1 MINNIFEKINPPAK
15 KSFWRHIYLKR
26 CMTKTYSITY
36 NPERVESKP
45 KKYSNEM
52 NRHVA
57 GINVPTGIT
66 INQFAEMV
74 SAPNSH
80 SWFGGTYSNSI
91 SNQTWMSTQVF
102 GLDFDGGDKT
112 PEETI
117 HTLQTN
123 GINPQLWYS
132 TFSSTPEIHKY
143 RVVLFAEKPI
153 TDIQERDLIYKGLLQ
168 MVPYADT
175 SCKNAGRIF
184 FGGKEAVVLNTNPT
198 SNQQLID
205 ATYIAAITADK
216 GRTRF
221 IPECI
226 FPSNNAENGEFLSS
240 TSRNNLFSPEFYTT
254 PTTIMGGVLPT
265 IDWKKAQERV
275 KVLDAFLT
283 GEWLYHDQL
292 FGLAT
297 NLIYIKGGQRLMK
310 ETMQRFNEEG
320 RTHYSENNFNIIT
333 YLKKVHYPAKP
344 IHSFSP
350 YEEDADLHDLYSA
363 VVEVRGRIEVIEP
376 IKKMPL
382 LVAEQTFQSKF
393 HKLLNKPNDN
403 GIYLFKV
410 PTAIGKTEL
419 LTNLTATLAF
429 PTHALK
435 CEVQERMTVPNVLS
449 PDALHFL
456 DDKLN
461 SRLKYFY
468 AAGLVQKTTAMIH
481 EVANSSNTLQYD
493 PLDIKQAQVY
503 LEQLKLTQE
512 SENTVLTTHARA
524 LHLTH
529 QHDTVIF
536 DEDPLETMLP
546 IQTAQISDL
555 VKIQLRS
562 RKLFGNLKSY
572 IEDFSNA
579 PAGISQPT
587 PRFTGDP
594 EELIHCIPTLN
605 VQTNVIGLLTSS
617 YFIKDARD
625 NNTLHYIQQ
634 IPLPSKQRIVILS
647 ATAPTE
653 IYHALYGDRLH
664 VIELTDV
671 EQEGTIIQHT
681 KQSCSRNAMNRYA
694 DSLSQKVG
702 DLPVITFKRFRTS
715 FKNPVEDM
723 YFGNCSGYDNLKG
736 KDLAVVGTPHRN
748 NVFYHL
754 IAAQIN
760 GANTTNHSMNYQK
773 VEYNGF
779 RFKFT
784 CFDDPLLRNIQLSLI
799 ESDLIQAVGRAR
811 VLRTNATVQVYSNFP
826 LRATTKFI
834 Y

>member
-1 MINNIFEKINPPAK
+1 
-15 KSFWRHIYLKR
+15 
-26 CMTKTYSITY
+26 MTKMYSITY
-36 NPERVESKP
+36 NPVRVESKP

-66 INQFAEMV
+66 INQFAAMV
-74 SAPNSH
+74 SSPNSH
-80 SWFGGTYSNSI
+80 SWYGGTLTNTI
-91 SNQTWMSTQVF
+91 NNQNWTSTQVF

-117 HTLQTN
+117 HILQAN
-123 GINPQLWYS
+123 GINPQLWYT
-132 TFSSTPEIHKY
+132 TFSSTTEMHKY
-143 RVVLFAEKPI
+143 RVVLFVENQI

-168 MVPYADT
+168 LVPHADPT
-175 SCKNAGRIF
+175 CKNAGRIF
-184 FGGKEAVVLNTNPT
+184 FGGQRAEVIHTEPI

-205 ATYIAAITADK
+205 ATSIAVITADK

-221 IPECI
+221 IPERNL
-226 FPSNNAENGEFLSS
+226 PSLNAENGKFLSS
-240 TSRNNLFSPEFYTT
+240 VYRNNHFSPEFITPH

-333 YLKKVHYPAKP
+333 YLKKVQYPAKP

-350 YEEDADLHDLYSA
+350 FPEDADLHDLYSA
-363 VVEVRGRIEVIEP
+363 VVDVRGKIEVIEP
-376 IKKMPL
+376 IMRMPL
-382 LVAEQTFQSKF
+382 LEAEQTFQSKF
-393 HKLLNKPNDN
+393 YDVLNLSQDD

-410 PTAIGKTEL
+410 PTAIGKTQL
-419 LTNLTATLAF
+419 ITNVNATLAF

-435 CEVQERMTVPNVLS
+435 CEVQERMSVPNVLS
-449 PDALHFL
+449 PDALDFM
-456 DDKLN
+456 DEKLN
-461 SRLKYFY
+461 SRLKYYY
-468 AAGLVQKTTAMIH
+468 AAGLIQKATAMIH
-481 EVANSSNTLQYD
+481 DVANSSNNPQYD
-493 PLDIKQAQVY
+493 PLDINQAQVY

-524 LHLTH
+524 LHLQH
-529 QHDTVIF
+529 KHDTIIF
-536 DEDPLETMLP
+536 DEDPLETILP

-562 RKLFGNLKSY
+562 RNLFGKLKTF
-572 IEDFSNA
+572 IEDLSNS
-579 PAGISQPT
+579 PAGISQST
-587 PRFTGDP
+587 PRFKGDP

-605 VQTNVIGLLTSS
+605 VQSNVIGLLTST
-617 YFIKDARD
+617 YYIKDARD

-634 IPLPSKQRIVILS
+634 IPLPNKKRILILS
-647 ATAPTE
+647 ATAPVE
-653 IYHALYGDRLH
+653 IYRALFADRLK

-681 KQSCSRNAMNRYA
+681 KQSCSRNAMNRYSE
-694 DSLSQKVG
+694 SLSQKVG
-702 DLPVITFKRFRTS
+702 ELPVITFKRFRSS

-723 YFGNCSGYDNLKG
+723 YFGNCSGYNNLKG
-736 KDLAVVGTPHRN
+736 KDIAVVGTPHRN
-748 NVFYHL
+748 NVLYHL

-760 GANTTNHSMNYQK
+760 GSNTPNHSMNYQK

-779 RFKFT
+779 RFKFN

-799 ESDLIQAVGRAR
+799 ETDLLQAIGRAR
-811 VLRTNATVQVYSNFP
+811 TLRTNATVQVYSNFP

-834 Y
+834 F

>member
-1 MINNIFEKINPPAK
+1 
-15 KSFWRHIYLKR
+15 
-26 CMTKTYSITY
+26 MTKMYSITY
-36 NPERVESKP
+36 NPARVESKP

-80 SWFGGTYSNSI
+80 SWYGGTYSNSI
-91 SNQTWMSTQVF
+91 SNQTWTSTQVF

-112 PEETI
+112 PQETI
-117 HTLQTN
+117 HTLQAN
-123 GINPQLWYS
+123 GITPQIWY
-132 TFSSTPEIHKY
+132 TTLSSTKEMQKY

-153 TDIQERDLIYKGLLQ
+153 KDIQERDLIYKGLLQ
-168 MVPYADT
+168 LVPHADPT
-175 SCKNAGRIF
+175 CKNAGRIF
-184 FGGKEAVVLNTNPT
+184 FGGQRAAVIHTEPI

-221 IPECI
+221 IPERNY
-226 FPSNNAENGEFLSS
+226 PSLNAENGKFLLILD
-240 TSRNNLFSPEFYTT
+240 RNNHFSPEFITPH

-310 ETMQRFNEEG
+310 ETMQRFNDQG
-320 RTHYSENNFNIIT
+320 NTQYTENNFNIIT

-363 VVEVRGRIEVIEP
+363 VVEVRGKIEVIEP
-376 IKKMPL
+376 IMRMPL
-382 LVAEQTFQSKF
+382 LEAEQTFQSKF
-393 HKLLNKPNDN
+393 YDVLNLSHDD

-410 PTAIGKTEL
+410 PTAIGKTQL
-419 LTNLTATLAF
+419 ITNVNATLAF

-435 CEVQERMTVPNVLS
+435 CEVQERMSVPNVLS
-449 PDALHFL
+449 PDALDFM
-456 DDKLN
+456 DEKLN
-461 SRLKYFY
+461 SRLKYYY
-468 AAGLVQKTTAMIH
+468 AAGLIQKATAMIH
-481 EVANSSNTLQYD
+481 DVANTSNTLQYD
-493 PLDIKQAQVY
+493 HSDINQAQVY

-524 LHLTH
+524 LHLQH
-529 QHDTVIF
+529 KHDTIIF
-536 DEDPLETMLP
+536 DEDPLETILP

-555 VKIQLRS
+555 VKIQLTS
-562 RKLFGNLKSY
+562 TKLFGKIKLY
-572 IEDFSNA
+572 IKTLTES
-579 PAGISQPT
+579 PSGIPVPT
-587 PRFTGDP
+587 PPFPGDP
-594 EELIHCIPTLN
+594 EELIHCTSTIHVSSNL
-605 VQTNVIGLLTSS
+605 IGLLTSN
-617 YFIKDARD
+617 YFIKDSRD

-634 IPLPSKQRIVILS
+634 IPLPNKKRIIVLS
-647 ATAPTE
+647 ATAPVE
-653 IYHALYGDRLH
+653 IYRALFGDRLK

-681 KQSCSRNAMNRYA
+681 KQSCSRNAMNRYSE
-694 DSLSQKVG
+694 SLSQKVG
-702 DLPVITFKRFRTS
+702 ELPVITFKRFRSS

-723 YFGNCSGYDNLKG
+723 YFGNCSGYNNLKG
-736 KDLAVVGTPHRN
+736 KDIAVVGTPHRN
-748 NVFYHL
+748 NVLYHL

-760 GANTTNHSMNYQK
+760 GANTPNPSMAYQK
-773 VEYNGF
+773 VEYHGF
-779 RFKFT
+779 RFKFN

-811 VLRTNATVQVYSNFP
+811 TLRTNATVQVYSNFP

-834 Y
+834 F

>member
-1 MINNIFEKINPPAK
+1 
-15 KSFWRHIYLKR
+15 
-26 CMTKTYSITY
+26 MTKTYSITY
-36 NPERVESKP
+36 NPARVESKP

-52 NRHVA
+52 NRHVT
-57 GINVPTGIT
+57 GINVPTGVT
-66 INQFAEMV
+66 IQGFAELV

-80 SWFGGTYSNSI
+80 SWYGGTYSNSI
-91 SNQTWMSTQVF
+91 SNQNWVCTQVF
-102 GLDFDGGDKT
+102 GLDFDGGDNT
-112 PEETI
+112 PEKTI
-117 HTLQTN
+117 QTLQAN

-132 TFSSTPEIHKY
+132 TFSSTTDIPKY
-143 RVVLFAEKPI
+143 RVVLFAENPI

-184 FGGKEAVVLNTNPT
+184 FGGKEAVVLNTNPI

-240 TSRNNLFSPEFYTT
+240 TSRNNQFSPEFYTT

-310 ETMQRFNEEG
+310 ETMQHFNKEG

-363 VVEVRGRIEVIEP
+363 VVEVRGKIEVIEP
-376 IKKMPL
+376 IKRMPL
-382 LVAEQTFQSKF
+382 LEAEQTFQSKF
-393 HKLLNKPNDN
+393 QEVLNQSQDD

-419 LTNLTATLAF
+419 LTNVNATLAF

-461 SRLKYFY
+461 SRLKYYY
-468 AAGLVQKTTAMIH
+468 AAGLVQKATAMIH
-481 EVANSSNTLQYD
+481 DVANSSNTLQYD
-493 PLDIKQAQVY
+493 PSDINQAQVY
-503 LEQLKLTQE
+503 LEQLTLTQE

-524 LHLTH
+524 LHLNH
-529 QHDTVIF
+529 NHDTIIF
-536 DEDPLETMLP
+536 DEDPLETILP
-546 IQTAQISDL
+546 IQTAQISDM

-562 RKLFGNLKSY
+562 PNLFGKLKIF
-572 IEDFSNA
+572 IEDFLNA

-587 PRFTGDP
+587 TRFKGDP

-605 VQTNVIGLLTSS
+605 VQSNVIGLLVST
-617 YFIKDARD
+617 YYIKDAKD
-625 NNTLHYIQQ
+625 NNTLYFIQQ
-634 IPLPSKQRIVILS
+634 FPLPNKKRIVILS

-653 IYHALYGDRLH
+653 IYRALFGDRLH

-681 KQSCSRNAMNRYA
+681 KKSCSRNAMNRYA

-702 DLPVITFKRFRTS
+702 DLPVITFKRFRHS
-715 FKNPVEDM
+715 FKNPVEEM

-748 NVFYHL
+748 NVLYHL

-760 GANTTNHSMNYQK
+760 GATNTNHSMTYKN

-779 RFKFT
+779 KFKFN

-811 VLRTNATVQVYSNFP
+811 TLRTNATVQVYSNFP
-826 LRATTKFI
+826 LRVATKLIF
-834 Y
+834 

>member
-15 KSFWRHIYLKR
+15 KSFWRHIYKKR
-26 CMTKTYSITY
+26 CMTKFYHITY
-36 NPERVESKP
+36 NPSRVESKP

-74 SAPNSH
+74 SSPNSH
-80 SWFGGTYSNSI
+80 SWYGGTYSNAI
-91 SNQTWMSTQVF
+91 SNQNWTSTQVF

-112 PEETI
+112 PQETI
-117 HTLQTN
+117 ATLQTN

-132 TFSSTPEIHKY
+132 TFTSTTDIPKY

-153 TDIQERDLIYKGLLQ
+153 TDSNQRDLIYKGLLQ

-175 SCKNAGRIF
+175 TCKNAGRIF

-221 IPECI
+221 IPESN
-226 FPSNNAENGEFLSS
+226 FPSNNAENGQFLSS
-240 TSRNNLFSPEFYTT
+240 ISRNNQFSPEFPPP

-275 KVLDAFLT
+275 KILDAFLI
-283 GEWLYHDQL
+283 GEWLYHEQL

-310 ETMQRFNEEG
+310 ETMLRFNEEG

-376 IKKMPL
+376 IIRMPL
-382 LVAEQTFQSKF
+382 VEAEQNFQSKF
-393 HKLLNKPNDN
+393 QEVLNQSQDD

-419 LTNLTATLAF
+419 LTNVSATLAF

-449 PDALHFL
+449 PDALDFL
-456 DDKLN
+456 NEKLN
-461 SRLKYFY
+461 SRLKYYY
-468 AAGLVQKTTAMIH
+468 AAGLIQKATAMIH
-481 EVANSSNTLQYD
+481 DVANSSQNLQYD
-493 PLDIKQAQVY
+493 PSDINQAQVY
-503 LEQLKLTQE
+503 LEHLKMTQE

-524 LHLTH
+524 LHLNH
-529 QHDTVIF
+529 NHDTIIF
-536 DEDPLETMLP
+536 DEDPLETILP

-562 RKLFGNLKSY
+562 PKLFGKLKTF
-572 IEDFSNA
+572 IEDFSSA

-594 EELIHCIPTLN
+594 EELIHSIPTLN
-605 VQTNVIGLLTSS
+605 VQSNVIGLLTST
-617 YFIKDARD
+617 YFMKDARD

-634 IPLPSKQRIVILS
+634 IPLPSKKRIVILS
-647 ATAPTE
+647 ATAPVE
-653 IYHALYGDRLH
+653 IYRALFGDRLH

-671 EQEGTIIQHT
+671 EQQGTIIQHT

-702 DLPVITFKRFRTS
+702 DLPVITFKRFKSS

-736 KDLAVVGTPHRN
+736 KDIAVVGTPHRN
-748 NVFYHL
+748 NVLYHL

-760 GANTTNHSMNYQK
+760 GANINNHNMTFQK

-779 RFKFT
+779 RFKFN

-811 VLRTNATVQVYSNFP
+811 TLRTNATVQVYSNFP
-826 LRATTKFI
+826 LRVATKLIF
-834 Y
+834 

>member
-1 MINNIFEKINPPAK
+1 
-15 KSFWRHIYLKR
+15 
-26 CMTKTYSITY
+26 MTKMYSITY
-36 NPERVESKP
+36 NPARVESKP

-57 GINVPTGIT
+57 GINVPTGVT

-74 SAPNSH
+74 SAPYSH
-80 SWFGGTYSNSI
+80 TWYGGTYSNLI
-91 SNQTWMSTQVF
+91 SNQNWTSTQVF
-102 GLDFDGGDKT
+102 ALDFDDGDKT

-117 HTLQTN
+117 HTLQAN
-123 GINPQLWYS
+123 GIHPQLWYS
-132 TFSSTPEIHKY
+132 TFTSTTDIPKY

-153 TDIQERDLIYKGLLQ
+153 TDIQERDFIYKGLLQ
-168 MVPYADT
+168 MVPYADST
-175 SCKNAGRIF
+175 CKNAGRIF
-184 FGGKEAVVLNTNPT
+184 FGGKEAVILNTNPT

-221 IPECI
+221 LSERN
-226 FPSNNAENGEFLSS
+226 FPSQNAENGEFLLVLD
-240 TSRNNLFSPEFYTT
+240 RNNQFSPEFYTT

-275 KVLDAFLT
+275 KVLDAFLN

-310 ETMQRFNEEG
+310 ETMLRFNEEG

-350 YEEDADLHDLYSA
+350 YEEDADLRDLYSA
-363 VVEVRGRIEVIEP
+363 VVEVRGRIEVMEP
-376 IKKMPL
+376 IIRMPL
-382 LVAEQTFQSKF
+382 EEAEQTFQSKF
-393 HKLLNKPNDN
+393 QEVLNQSQDD

-419 LTNLTATLAF
+419 LTNVNATLAF

-435 CEVQERMTVPNVLS
+435 CEVQVRMTVPNVLS
-449 PDALHFL
+449 PDALDFL
-456 DDKLN
+456 DDTLN
-461 SRLKYFY
+461 SRLKYYY
-468 AAGLVQKTTAMIH
+468 AAGLVQKGTALIH
-481 EVANSSNTLQYD
+481 DVANSSKSLQYD
-493 PLDIKQAQVY
+493 PSDINQAQVY

-524 LHLTH
+524 LHLNH
-529 QHDTVIF
+529 KHDTIIF
-536 DEDPLETMLP
+536 DEDPMETILP

-562 RKLFGNLKSY
+562 RNLFGKLRTF

-579 PAGISQPT
+579 PAGVSQPT
-587 PRFTGDP
+587 PRYTGDP
-594 EELIHCIPTLN
+594 EGLIQCIPSLN
-605 VQTNVIGLLTSS
+605 IHSNVIGLLTST
-617 YFIKDARD
+617 YYIKDARD
-625 NNTLHYIQQ
+625 NNTLHFIQH
-634 IPLPSKQRIVILS
+634 IPLPSKKRIVILS
-647 ATAPTE
+647 ATAPVE
-653 IYHALYGDRLH
+653 IYRALYGDRLH

-702 DLPVITFKRFRTS
+702 DLPVITFKRFRRS
-715 FKNPVEDM
+715 FKNPVEEM

-748 NVFYHL
+748 NVLYHL

-760 GANTTNHSMNYQK
+760 GATTTNHSMTYQK

-779 RFKFT
+779 KFKFN

-811 VLRTNATVQVYSNFP
+811 TLRTNATVQVYSNFP

-834 Y
+834 F

>member
-1 MINNIFEKINPPAK
+1 M
-15 KSFWRHIYLKR
+15 
-26 CMTKTYSITY
+26 YSITY
-36 NPERVESKP
+36 NPARVESKP

-80 SWFGGTYSNSI
+80 TWYGGTYTNTI
-91 SNQTWMSTQVF
+91 SNQTWTSTQVF

-112 PEETI
+112 PQETI
-117 HTLQTN
+117 HTLQAN
-123 GINPQLWYS
+123 GIHPQLWYS
-132 TFSSTPEIHKY
+132 TFTSTTDIPKY

-153 TDIQERDLIYKGLLQ
+153 TDIQERDLIYRGLLQ

-175 SCKNAGRIF
+175 TCKNSGRIF

-198 SNQQLID
+198 PNQQLID
-205 ATYIAAITADK
+205 GTYIAVITADK

-221 IPECI
+221 IPEQNY
-226 FPSNNAENGEFLSS
+226 PSQNAENGKFLSS
-240 TSRNNLFSPEFYTT
+240 YNRNNHFSPEFITPH

-363 VVEVRGRIEVIEP
+363 VVEVRGRIEQLEP
-376 IKKMPL
+376 INRISL
-382 LVAEQTFQSKF
+382 SAAEHQFKSKF
-393 HKLLNKPNDN
+393 EEVISKPADDS
-403 GIYLFKV
+403 IYLFKV
-410 PTAIGKTEL
+410 PTAIGKTQL
-419 LTNLTATLAF
+419 ITNVNATLAF

-435 CEVQERMTVPNVLS
+435 CEVQERMKVPHVLS
-449 PDALHFL
+449 PDSLHFL
-456 DDKLN
+456 DDTLN
-461 SRLKYFY
+461 SRLKYYY
-468 AAGLVQKTTAMIH
+468 AAGLIQKATAMIH
-481 EVANSSNTLQYD
+481 DVANSSNNPQYD
-493 PLDIKQAQVY
+493 PLDINQAQVY

-524 LHLTH
+524 LHLQH
-529 QHDTVIF
+529 KHDTIIF
-536 DEDPLETMLP
+536 DEDPLETILP

-562 RKLFGNLKSY
+562 RNLFGKLKTF
-572 IEDFSNA
+572 IEDLSNS
-579 PAGISQPT
+579 PAGISQST
-587 PRFTGDP
+587 PRFKGDP
-594 EELIHCIPTLN
+594 EELIHCIPTLT
-605 VQTNVIGLLTSS
+605 VQSNVIGLLTST
-617 YFIKDARD
+617 YYIKDARD

-634 IPLPSKQRIVILS
+634 IPLPNKKRIIILS
-647 ATAPTE
+647 ATAPVE
-653 IYHALYGDRLH
+653 IYRALFGDRLH

-671 EQEGTIIQHT
+671 EQQGVIIQNT
-681 KQSCSRNAMNRYA
+681 KQSCARNAMQRYA
-694 DSLSQKVG
+694 PSLSEKVG
-702 DLPVITFKRFRTS
+702 DVPVITFKRFRSS

-736 KDLAVVGTPHRN
+736 KDIAVVGTPHRN
-748 NVFYHL
+748 NVLYHL
-754 IAAQIN
+754 IAVQIN
-760 GANTTNHSMNYQK
+760 GANTPNHSMNFQK

-779 RFKFT
+779 RFKFN

-799 ESDLIQAVGRAR
+799 ESDLLQAVGRAR
-811 VLRTNATVQVYSNFP
+811 TLRTNATVQVYSNFP

-834 Y
+834 F